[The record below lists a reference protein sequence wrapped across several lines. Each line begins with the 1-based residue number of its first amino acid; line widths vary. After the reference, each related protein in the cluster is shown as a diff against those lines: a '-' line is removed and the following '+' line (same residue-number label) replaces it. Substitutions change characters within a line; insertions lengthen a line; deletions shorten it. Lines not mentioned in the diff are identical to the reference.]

1 MKRTGVT
8 LTLMLLAVLGCAQ
21 AVAAE
26 SE

>member
-8 LTLMLLAVLGCAQ
+8 LALMLLAVLGCSQ